1 MAPADVLGAVQS
13 EELTS
18 IILSGTQEL
27 ELQLSH
33 KSRCLLAVASVMT
46 ASFMICINVSISDCK
61 IEVVVGVVQGQ
72 FKDSPCMWGN
82 PPVFSIG
89 RVIDKNGL
97 MRTFSRGSR
106 TQRDYFRDMEWL
118 QYHLYV
124 KAKAVNENGESIKLL
139 LLEENITRI
148 QGEVNESNML
158 KKAIDLV
165 KELQEAKR
173 LFEEVTIL
181 CWVPLYPEAH
191 NRTSRH
197 VIATWGKRCNKLVFM
212 STMDDPSIDA
222 VNVGSKEGYGYL
234 WHKTM
239 FSLQYIYKHFLNE
252 FQWFLKADD
261 DTYVIMENLRYML
274 RAYDTN
280 DPIYFGL
287 YYKNFGRYNAGGAG
301 YVMGRESIRR
311 FVEQAL
317 PNAAICS
324 PTGKAEDVKLGN
336 CLQRVGIKFG
346 DTRDHIGQGRFWQ
359 HHPISIIKETKLVE
373 SYQHYPVPEWPNSSS
388 DTVISFHRM
397 TTSDLYLMEYFIYD
411 IRVFT
416 PAEPPSRC
424 LPSA

>member
-1 MAPADVLGAVQS
+1 
-13 EELTS
+13 
-18 IILSGTQEL
+18 
-27 ELQLSH
+27 
-33 KSRCLLAVASVMT
+33 MT
-46 ASFMICINVSISDCK
+46 ASFMICINVSI
-61 IEVVVGVVQGQ
+61 
-72 FKDSPCMWGN
+72 
-82 PPVFSIG
+82 
-89 RVIDKNGL
+89 R
-97 MRTFSRGSR
+97 
-106 TQRDYFRDMEWL
+106 EWL

-191 NRTSRH
+191 NRTARH

-212 STMDDPSIDA
+212 STMD
-222 VNVGSKEGYGYL
+222 
-234 WHKTM
+234 
-239 FSLQYIYKHFLNE
+239 
-252 FQWFLKADD
+252 
-261 DTYVIMENLRYML
+261 
-274 RAYDTN
+274 
-280 DPIYFGL
+280 
-287 YYKNFGRYNAGGAG
+287 GAG

-397 TTSDLYLMEYFIYD
+397 TTSDLYLMEYFIYN
-411 IRVFT
+411 IRVFGH
-416 PAEPPSRC
+416 
-424 LPSA
+424 LPSLPLAVFLPPDLSVVPNKTLEKYNNNGYAP